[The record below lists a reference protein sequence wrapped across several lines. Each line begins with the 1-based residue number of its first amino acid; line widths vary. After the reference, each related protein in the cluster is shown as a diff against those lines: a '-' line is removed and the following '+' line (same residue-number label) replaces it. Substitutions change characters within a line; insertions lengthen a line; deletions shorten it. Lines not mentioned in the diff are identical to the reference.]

1 MKESGER
8 IKFIEKFVKPA
19 ESVNKITFQN
29 LKLNPVSNLLNLKKN
44 TSTDKPGPSGTL
56 NFKQKLS
63 KFKFMEA
70 GPPLKPEFNLLSKKL
85 PLQVNVKVTET
96 LPKNMDRSA
105 NLSTNGKQ
113 EKITE
118 QDPE

>member
-1 MKESGER
+1 M
-8 IKFIEKFVKPA
+8 
-19 ESVNKITFQN
+19 
-29 LKLNPVSNLLNLKKN
+29 SNLLNLKKN

-70 GPPLKPEFNLLSKKL
+70 GEQSNLLSKKL
-85 PLQVNVKVTET
+85 PLQANVKVTET
-96 LPKNMDRSA
+96 LPKIMDRSV
-105 NLSTNGKQ
+105 NLSTNGKP

>member
-1 MKESGER
+1 
-8 IKFIEKFVKPA
+8 
-19 ESVNKITFQN
+19 
-29 LKLNPVSNLLNLKKN
+29 
-44 TSTDKPGPSGTL
+44 
-56 NFKQKLS
+56 
-63 KFKFMEA
+63 MEA
-70 GPPLKPEFNLLSKKL
+70 GEQVAGGHTECTEKRGPPLKPESNLLSKQL

-105 NLSTNGKQ
+105 NLSTNGKP